1 MTSAVSAKI
10 LEVLR
15 LAAEP
20 LAIIANLREQ
30 ARSGLGSGARQRT
43 EQIMIG
49 MTSKERFDSLA
60 IESQLLFDCKEHL
73 H

>member
-1 MTSAVSAKI
+1 
-10 LEVLR
+10 LEVLG
-15 LAAEP
+15 LAAES

-30 ARSGLGSGARQRT
+30 ARSDLGSGARQRI

-49 MTSKERFDSLA
+49 MTSKELFDSLA
-60 IESQLLFDCKEHL
+60 IESQLFFDCKEHL